1 MCLEGKYLVDV
12 GVHAKSNKDAST
24 GALTRTDSGTE
35 TCQDSLQNLGR
46 MQSFGSGKRQIVSG
60 ASVPAAFAEPLN
72 HLRLA
77 FASSLGRMLDFIV
90 PPSCPICRTV
100 VQADGGLCGSCWRQ
114 VPWIEEPVCDRLGL
128 PLAYD
133 LGPGAVSAEALA
145 NPPQFDRL
153 RAACTYEGV
162 APRLVHAL
170 KFSDQR
176 HLAEAIGAMMARA
189 GRHLITGKDVV
200 LVPVPLH
207 PLRRMQRR
215 YNQSALLARAIGTV
229 SGVPVLYKAV
239 KRVKRTRQ
247 QISLSRGAR
256 MRNLQGAFVVTA
268 QGQSALAGKRVVLVD
283 DVHTTGATLNALA
296 QVIASLPGP
305 IRATG
310 VDALVFSTAIV
321 PGTANTI

>member
-1 MCLEGKYLVDV
+1 MSHLRWPLE
-12 GVHAKSNKDAST
+12 ARAIAS
-24 GALTRTDSGTE
+24 GF
-35 TCQDSLQNLGR
+35 LGR
-46 MQSFGSGKRQIVSG
+46 FGGKCLANMG
-60 ASVPAAFAEPLN
+60 AETGTG
-72 HLRLA
+72 RR
-77 FASSLGRMLDFIV
+77 LGRPSGRTGTGVAKKVASAGLLRRIGSDVRSALGRTLDFVV

-100 VQADGGLCGSCWRQ
+100 VQDDGGLCGACWRQ
-114 VPWIEEPVCDRLGL
+114 VPWIEDPVCDRLGL

-153 RAACTYEGV
+153 RAACTYDGV

-176 HLAEAIGAMMARA
+176 YLAEALGAMMARA
-189 GRHLITGKDVV
+189 GRHLIAEKDVV

-207 PLRRMQRR
+207 PLRRLQRR
-215 YNQSALLARAIGTV
+215 YNQSALLARAIGSIT
-229 SGVPVLYKAV
+229 GVPVLYNAV

-247 QISLSRGAR
+247 QLSLSRGER

-268 QGQSALAGKRVVLVD
+268 QGQAALAGRRVVLVD
-283 DVHTTGATLNALA
+283 DVHTTGATLNALT
-296 QVIASLPGP
+296 QVIQSLPGP
-305 IRATG
+305 VRPIG

-321 PGTANTI
+321 PEPANTI

>member
-1 MCLEGKYLVDV
+1 MAD
-12 GVHAKSNKDAST
+12 
-24 GALTRTDSGTE
+24 TRTESTLAKAQG
-35 TCQDSLQNLGR
+35 QGLSSASAKAVSKGLLRQAQLGFRSVLGR
-46 MQSFGSGKRQIVSG
+46 T
-60 ASVPAAFAEPLN
+60 
-72 HLRLA
+72 
-77 FASSLGRMLDFIV
+77 LDFVV

-100 VQADGGLCGSCWRQ
+100 VQDDGGLCGSCWRQ
-114 VPWIEEPVCDRLGL
+114 VPWIEDPVCDRLGL

-176 HLAEAIGAMMARA
+176 QLAESIGAMMARA
-189 GRHLITGKDVV
+189 GRHLMTEKDVV
-200 LVPVPLH
+200 LLPVPLH

-215 YNQSALLARAIGTV
+215 YNQSALLARAIGSIT
-229 SGVPVLYKAV
+229 GIPVLYNAA

-247 QISLSRGAR
+247 QISLSRGER

-283 DVHTTGATLNALA
+283 DVHTTGATLNALT
-296 QVIASLPGP
+296 QVIQNLPGP
-305 IRATG
+305 VRTQG

-321 PGTANTI
+321 PGTADTI

>member
-1 MCLEGKYLVDV
+1 MAD
-12 GVHAKSNKDAST
+12 T
-24 GALTRTDSGTE
+24 GAENRLGNAQGQAMGQSMGQTLPRALTKASPTE
-35 TCQDSLQNLGR
+35 AASAGLLRQMRSALGATLGR
-46 MQSFGSGKRQIVSG
+46 T
-60 ASVPAAFAEPLN
+60 
-72 HLRLA
+72 
-77 FASSLGRMLDFIV
+77 LDFVV

-100 VQADGGLCGSCWRQ
+100 VQDDGGLCGSCWRQ
-114 VPWIEEPVCDRLGL
+114 VPWIEDPVCDRLGL

-189 GRHLITGKDVV
+189 GRHLIAEKDAV

-215 YNQSALLARAIGTV
+215 YNQSALLARAIGSLT
-229 SGVPVLYKAV
+229 GVPVLHNAV

-247 QISLSRGAR
+247 QIALSRGER
-256 MRNLQGAFVVTA
+256 MRNLQGAFVVTP

-283 DVHTTGATLNALA
+283 DVHTTGATLNALT
-296 QVIASLPGP
+296 QVVQNLPGP
-305 IRATG
+305 IRSTG

-321 PGTANTI
+321 PDTANTI

>member
-1 MCLEGKYLVDV
+1 MADAGADTGTGNRL
-12 GVHAKSNKDAST
+12 AKARGQILPGATKKVASKSLLHQI
-24 GALTRTDSGTE
+24 GTDIRSV
-35 TCQDSLQNLGR
+35 LGR
-46 MQSFGSGKRQIVSG
+46 T
-60 ASVPAAFAEPLN
+60 
-72 HLRLA
+72 
-77 FASSLGRMLDFIV
+77 LDFVV

-100 VQADGGLCGSCWRQ
+100 VQDDGGLCGGCWRQ
-114 VPWIEEPVCDRLGL
+114 VPWIEDPVCDRLGL

-176 HLAEAIGAMMARA
+176 HLAEALGAMMARA
-189 GRHLITGKDVV
+189 GRHLIAEKDVV

-215 YNQSALLARAIGTV
+215 YNQSALLARVIG
-229 SGVPVLYKAV
+229 SIAGVPVSYNAV

-247 QISLSRGAR
+247 QLSLSRGER
-256 MRNLQGAFVVTA
+256 MRNLQDAFVVTA
-268 QGQSALAGKRVVLVD
+268 QGQAILAGKRVVLID
-283 DVHTTGATLNALA
+283 DVHTTGATLNALT
-296 QVIASLPGP
+296 QVVQNLPGP
-305 IRATG
+305 IRSTG

-321 PGTANTI
+321 PDTANTI

>member
-1 MCLEGKYLVDV
+1 MSGLILRLMARTFVSLAMVAHVTIHCEQIFGGGYLAD
-12 GVHAKSNKDAST
+12 T
-24 GALTRTDSGTE
+24 GTDSTLAKARGQTLSGA
-35 TCQDSLQNLGR
+35 TAKATFKGLLHQI
-46 MQSFGSGKRQIVSG
+46 GSG
-60 ASVPAAFAEPLN
+60 F
-72 HLRLA
+72 
-77 FASSLGRMLDFIV
+77 SSILGGTLDFVV

-100 VQADGGLCGSCWRQ
+100 VQDDGGLCGSCWRQ
-114 VPWIEEPVCDRLGL
+114 VPWIEDPVCDRLGL

-145 NPPQFDRL
+145 NPPQFERL

-189 GRHLITGKDVV
+189 GRHLIAEKDVV

-215 YNQSALLARAIGTV
+215 YNQSALLARAIGSIT
-229 SGVPVLYKAV
+229 GVPVLYSAA

-247 QISLSRGAR
+247 QIALSRGER
-256 MRNLQGAFVVTA
+256 MRNLQGAFVITP
-268 QGQSALAGKRVVLVD
+268 QGRSALAGKRVVLVD
-283 DVHTTGATLNALA
+283 DVHTTGATLNALT
-296 QVIASLPGP
+296 QVIQNLPGP
-305 IRATG
+305 VRSTG

-321 PGTANTI
+321 PSKASTI